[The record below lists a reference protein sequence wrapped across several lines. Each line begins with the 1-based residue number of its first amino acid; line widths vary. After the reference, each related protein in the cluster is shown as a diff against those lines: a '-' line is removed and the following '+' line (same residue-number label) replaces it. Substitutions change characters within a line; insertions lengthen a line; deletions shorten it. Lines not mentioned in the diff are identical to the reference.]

1 MASGAKK
8 KTTFAKLARESKL
21 RERRIDK
28 QARKDARKRASEAE
42 QAPLSEAQQVPPS
55 DEPPAGEAL

>member
-42 QAPLSEAQQVPPS
+42 QAPLSEAQQVPLS